1 MVLRSLPLAAPGC
14 RRLPLAAGR
23 PPQMEDED
31 YVVAAAAGAAGTR
44 GARRLRRDAVRH
56 RAWRAERIG
65 ASGHRVAVRASATES
80 GAEED
85 EAGAAFKWKWN
96 IDGGELFEECLR
108 RAKLEGHLP
117 DLMRGC
123 PFSGQTA
130 LTRSMLRALT
140 LPYVTRALNGDFP
153 GSDLKAAEEAH
164 IASLDAYC
172 RKHWAPTGQ
181 VANGRWPG
189 GAPLWWHTRASLDDG
204 EWVPRVPAW
213 QCAVCGEEAFPF
225 EECGRCRPAR
235 TAPVQHGVPASTQ
248 GRV

>member
-1 MVLRSLPLAAPGC
+1 M
-14 RRLPLAAGR
+14 
-23 PPQMEDED
+23 
-31 YVVAAAAGAAGTR
+31 GAAGTR
-44 GARRLRRDAVRH
+44 GARPLLRDAVRH
-56 RAWRAERIG
+56 REWRTERIG
-65 ASGHRVAVRASATES
+65 ALCHRVAVRASATES

-85 EAGAAFKWKWN
+85 EAGAAWKWN

-130 LTRSMLRALT
+130 LTRSLLRALT

-153 GSDLKAAEEAH
+153 GSDLKVAEEAH

-172 RKHWAPTGQ
+172 RKQWAPTGQ

-204 EWVPRVPAW
+204 ECVPRVPAW
-213 QCAVCGEEAFPF
+213 QCTVCGEEAFPF

-235 TAPVQHGVPASTQ
+235 TAPVQHGVPAGTQ